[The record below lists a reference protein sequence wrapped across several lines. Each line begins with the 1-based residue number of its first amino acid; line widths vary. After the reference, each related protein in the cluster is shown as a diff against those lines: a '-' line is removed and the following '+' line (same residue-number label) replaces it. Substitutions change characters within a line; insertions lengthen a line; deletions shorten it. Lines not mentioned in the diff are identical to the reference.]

1 MVGVRVLGWGWG
13 WVVGWGWLQGLGCRH
28 SGRGEGLGVSGRTFC
43 MPARSLSSSPMDLER
58 HSSMSCLRRPWSAR
72 EASSRTARSETPG

>member
-1 MVGVRVLGWGWG
+1 MGLGVGVGLGGG
-13 WVVGWGWLQGLGCRH
+13 QGLGFRH
-28 SGRGEGLGVSGRTFC
+28 SGRGEGFGVSGRTFC